1 MRRTSSGLTTKVADR
16 VRFGI
21 SMTLSLGMLAAIILS
36 LVLIGSGEVRA
47 TSFNPIASATLSDP
61 APGANSDIVTTF
73 GVAVP
78 ESNFGFLTTF
88 TPKDFFV
95 APDAD
100 VPDGSSGVFLK
111 SQATLGLI
119 NGPCQPGGLE
129 PKFDM
134 MDSTTNISGPTVGFN
149 DIDGESPEN
158 SLGEIFEDD
167 DGDTLLNGV
176 QMYPDFLLNTF
187 KDEGGSPLQPHAR
200 LWGSTNVVGVD
211 VSLNFVIFPPG
222 TTFVSQ
228 TTGNVLRTD
237 PNLGYPSV
245 TILQNGGDPTAE
257 PEPGPITDF
266 CTPLQSETT
275 TFGLADGAQHR
286 GNPAADG
293 TYNFVLFAASMPDA
307 DNDGFENSF
316 DTCPYDANLDGDP
329 RGPADPE
336 RAGEGIDSAC
346 DPDPGTGQAGVGLCG
361 PGTGDD
367 FLASDCDAD
376 GYWNRADNCPLVAN
390 GEQQDNQRD
399 GDGDAIGAACDRNQG
414 TRDGHIHVLCVISP
428 VTVGAGGDAP
438 DSDQYICNETVVA
451 LDLNRNGT
459 PDMDEGTGATDSDGD
474 TVLDAADK
482 CASTAAGAAVDGN
495 GCSKAQV
502 DSDGD
507 GVCNPLTTSTLCTG
521 SDRCEGTPAGATV
534 DAVGCTPQQAVLD
547 DDKDAVLNA
556 ADKCPGTAAGAKVDA
571 DGCSAAQLAQQQDQ
585 GGDGGVGD
593 SGVGALAPAVSS
605 ISAWAAIASALG
617 GAGLL
622 GGLGTLASRILRRR
636 R

>member
-245 TILQNGGDPTAE
+245 TILQNGGDPTAV

-275 TFGLADGAQHR
+275 TFGLADGVDHR
-286 GNPAADG
+286 RNPTADG
-293 TYNFVLFAASMPDA
+293 TYNFVLFAASIPDA
-307 DNDGFENSF
+307 DDDGFENSF
-316 DTCPYDANLDGDP
+316 DSCPYDANLDGDP
-329 RGPADPE
+329 RGGADPE
-336 RAGEGIDSAC
+336 GAGEGIDSAC

-376 GYWNRADNCPLVAN
+376 GYWNRGDNCPLVAN
-390 GEQQDNQRD
+390 GEQQDNQLD

-414 TRDGHIHVLCVISP
+414 TRDGHVHILCVVSP

-438 DSDQYICNETVVA
+438 DEDQYICNETVVA
-451 LDLNRNGT
+451 LDMDRNEV
-459 PDMDEGTGATDSDGD
+459 PDMDEGGGDGGA
-474 TVLDAADK
+474 
-482 CASTAAGAAVDGN
+482 
-495 GCSKAQV
+495 

-507 GVCNPLTTSTLCTG
+507 GVPDAT
-521 SDRCEGTPAGATV
+521 DRCADTPAGADV
-534 DAVGCTPQQAVLD
+534 DEFGCTPEQAVLD
-547 DDKDAVLNA
+547 DDNDGVLNA
-556 ADKCPGTAAGAKVDA
+556 SDACPGTAAGATVDA
-571 DGCSAAQLAQQQDQ
+571 NGCSPEQLAGNSNSNSNTNT
-585 GGDGGVGD
+585 GGSSGGPGTGVG
-593 SGVGALAPAVSS
+593 SLAPAASS